1 MKTNKETK
9 TKPCIFCGAEWD
21 TNTRLA
27 NGQYICGLCRACK
40 DDDMWNLLETLYN
53 NIYTKG
59 YKVGFENGKKCA
71 MAVNELVQG
80 WSVEEVEKREVPIFT
95 KNELFMLELAVNDIY
110 NNGNNAYEGISK
122 KISKLLKE

>member
-1 MKTNKETK
+1 
-9 TKPCIFCGAEWD
+9 
-21 TNTRLA
+21 
-27 NGQYICGLCRACK
+27 
-40 DDDMWNLLETLYN
+40 
-53 NIYTKG
+53 
-59 YKVGFENGKKCA
+59 

-122 KISKLLKE
+122 KISKLLRE